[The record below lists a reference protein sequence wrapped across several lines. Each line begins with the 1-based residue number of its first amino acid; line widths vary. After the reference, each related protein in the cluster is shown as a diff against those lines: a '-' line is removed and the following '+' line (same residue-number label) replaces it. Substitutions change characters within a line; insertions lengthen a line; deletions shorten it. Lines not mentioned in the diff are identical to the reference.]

1 MLVTNPIKFS
11 LVLIQILC
19 VLGSCQK
26 QDKIP
31 PRINVISP
39 LNNSSFQ
46 IPCVVQ
52 VEGEVHDNQSLSRIE
67 ISIVDEN
74 SLPVTTAISQNISGD
89 QFEFSEQFIINNM

>member
-1 MLVTNPIKFS
+1 MLVTNPTKFS

-39 LNNSSFQ
+39 FNNASFQ

-52 VEGEVHDNQSLSRIE
+52 RGATPKKRREYTSNFRTIEG
-67 ISIVDEN
+67 
-74 SLPVTTAISQNISGD
+74 NIH
-89 QFEFSEQFIINNM
+89 